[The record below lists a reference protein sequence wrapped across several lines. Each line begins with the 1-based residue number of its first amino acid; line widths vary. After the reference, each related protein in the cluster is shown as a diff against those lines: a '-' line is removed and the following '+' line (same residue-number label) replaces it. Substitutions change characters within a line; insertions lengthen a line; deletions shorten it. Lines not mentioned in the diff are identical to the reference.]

1 MGDTKECEL
10 DLAAARAWVSDDA
23 RWPSIRDFLW
33 DFAPQVHPSW
43 LDGLTALESLPAPA
57 VSGAPQLADLMSSP
71 RAKAFVLSSLGIG
84 SCFHTFPKEDGSRL
98 LLLDSATLES
108 LAKWL
113 GALAC
118 ADSLRKVMD
127 GATVRAL
134 KAALPGIYPEVFSY
148 MAYFRGANMPV
159 MEATCAED
167 VVAAGVSLLFSV
179 VASLSPPLLSR
190 LQFKFP
196 KAVRDLCGEKKG
208 GPSGLQVVQKLLK
221 LKFPEAYQV
230 CFS

>member
-71 RAKAFVLSSLGIG
+71 RAKAFVLSSLGIDP
-84 SCFHTFPKEDGSRL
+84 CFHTFPKEDGSRL

-134 KAALPGIYPEVFSY
+134 KAALPGI
-148 MAYFRGANMPV
+148 
-159 MEATCAED
+159 
-167 VVAAGVSLLFSV
+167 
-179 VASLSPPLLSR
+179 
-190 LQFKFP
+190 
-196 KAVRDLCGEKKG
+196 
-208 GPSGLQVVQKLLK
+208 
-221 LKFPEAYQV
+221 
-230 CFS
+230 